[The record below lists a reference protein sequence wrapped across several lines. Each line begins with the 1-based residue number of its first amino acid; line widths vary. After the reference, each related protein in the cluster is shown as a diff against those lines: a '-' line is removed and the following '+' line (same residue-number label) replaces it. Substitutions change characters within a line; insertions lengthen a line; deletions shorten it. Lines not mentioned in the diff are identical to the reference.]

1 MQEFNID
8 AHMACRF
15 RRPDLRKRHLSP
27 QLIALHELMLLVLT
41 FGPDRGKWTCP
52 ESFNSA
58 TAKQKKK
65 CFSMRKRS
73 IKKTHYVPLA

>member
-27 QLIALHELMLLVLT
+27 QLIALHELMYWCLPLVQTEANGHALNLSIQQQQS
-41 FGPDRGKWTCP
+41 K
-52 ESFNSA
+52 
-58 TAKQKKK
+58 KKK